1 MGLGNHRFSV
11 DYQPGLSSELIALS
25 ALFIEPFVDFL
36 RKVFVWIHTARHLV
50 NTAFVKG
57 RITSELPRCPGVSIG
72 STWIVFRESACDL
85 NAELIL
91 AYLEYEI
98 RLRVTRISASEVQ
111 TRNT

>member
-11 DYQPGLSSELIALS
+11 DDQPVLSGTLIAPS
-25 ALFIEPFVDFL
+25 ALFMEPFLDFL
-36 RKVFVWIHTARHLV
+36 RKVFIWIHTARHLV

-57 RITSELPRCPGVSIG
+57 RIASEFPRRPGVSIG
-72 STWIVFRESACDL
+72 ITWVVFRESACDL

-98 RLRVTRISASEVQ
+98 RLRVTWISVSEVRM
-111 TRNT
+111 RNT